1 MTAFSKTSLT
11 LKRLS
16 GPQIPC
22 NPRAVKALCLRCGII
37 VSLYLFTSASAQ
49 TSSAQTETLQNIR
62 SDSLK
67 LQAFWIDRTTIV
79 IPVSQLETNSTY
91 WLSSD
96 PDAKLALSATGVT
109 GGTSVKLMKGGAL
122 STSQLARFPQLA
134 SSYAVL
140 KLPADMTLSKDR
152 AFLKGQLAVSVQN
165 ASGALSYATGVQ
177 DAGILDDLYAYSG
190 KLGVIVDHPHP
201 QYGSPANS
209 NGSASLTI
217 KVWAP
222 TARIMSLQL
231 FLTQEQTLSSKT
243 IAMHE
248 IGGVW
253 TAVLDPHWIGHYYL
267 LDETVYSPGK
277 RAIVE
282 NIVTDPYSIDLAL
295 NGTKSR
301 ITDIDADTTKPK
313 GWNEDHAPALA
324 RINDLSIYEL
334 HVRDFSIADRTVPV
348 DHRGTYL
355 AFTDSTSDGMKHLRA
370 LAGDG
375 LKSVHLLPTFH
386 FNGVNEDKSTWSA
399 TTDLTQYPP
408 DGLEQQA
415 AMTAIKTTD
424 GYNWGYD
431 PVHYLALEGA
441 YAVNPNDRVREYRS
455 MVMALHRSGLRVIQD
470 VVFNHTSGFGDGP
483 TSVLDKVVP
492 NYYNRL
498 DSNGFLLTKTCCAD
512 TASEHIMMGK
522 LQQDT
527 ILWNAKHYKIDG
539 FRFDLMEF
547 TFVKNLR
554 EIREALSKLTLAK
567 DGVDGSKI
575 YLYGEGWESGET
587 AHNAL
592 GINATQ
598 LNLYGTGVGSFNDR
612 MRDGIRGGRASG
624 DYQAQG
630 FATGLF
636 TSPNSET
643 AHRSSPEDQQKS
655 LLHEEDW
662 IRIGL
667 AGNLRDLHFAD
678 ATGETVAASQ
688 IDYNGRPA
696 GYTASAIEAINY
708 VSVHD
713 GQALFDAI
721 QLKSPASDTAAIR
734 QRRQVLAM
742 SLVALGQGIPF
753 FMAGDDLLRSKDM
766 DMDSYDSGDWF
777 NKIDWSGESN
787 NWGIGLPI
795 AGKNRDQYPVEKS
808 LLSNASLKPD
818 AATIRLTTTEFEEF
832 LRIRYSSG
840 FFRMATMQ
848 EIQNHLHFLN
858 TGPNQV
864 PGVITMELD
873 STDNA
878 YGPYKHILVVSNATT
893 TEQRISSA
901 SLKGLNLQLH
911 PIQADSSDP
920 VVRGAMFVSQTGTAD
935 VPPLTTAVFV
945 STR

>member
-1 MTAFSKTSLT
+1 MYFRSVFLAIFYSFAAAH
-11 LKRLS
+11 
-16 GPQIPC
+16 G
-22 NPRAVKALCLRCGII
+22 NAAL
-37 VSLYLFTSASAQ
+37 AQ
-49 TSSAQTETLQNIR
+49 TSAVQVETSHNITDDF
-62 SDSLK
+62 SK
-67 LQAFWIDRTTIV
+67 LQAFWIDRTTIM
-79 IPVSQLETNSTY
+79 IPSTHLDANGTY
-91 WLSSD
+91 KLSSD
-96 PDAKLALSATGVT
+96 PDGKLSLSTNEVT
-109 GGTSVKLMKGGAL
+109 GGTSVKLSVGGAI
-122 STSQLARFPQLA
+122 TPSQLARFPQLA
-134 SSYAVL
+134 AGYAVL
-140 KLPADMTLSKDR
+140 KLPADMTLSKDH
-152 AFLKGQLAVSVQN
+152 AFLQGQLAVSMQN
-165 ASGALSYATGVQ
+165 ADGRLSYATGVQ
-177 DAGILDDLYAYSG
+177 DAGVLDDLYAYSG
-190 KLGVIVDHPHP
+190 KLGVVVDHLHTKSSDNA
-201 QYGSPANS
+201 GVN
-209 NGSASLTI
+209 I

-222 TARIMSLQL
+222 TARAMSLQL
-231 FLTQEQTLSSKT
+231 FFVPEETAPSKT

-248 IGGVW
+248 DRGVW
-253 TAVLDPHWIGHYYL
+253 TAVLDSHWIGHYYL

-282 NIVTDPYSIDLAL
+282 NVVTDPYSIDLAL

-301 ITDIDADTTKPK
+301 ITDIDAVSNKPK
-313 GWNEDHAPALA
+313 GWDEDRAPALA

-334 HVRDFSIADRTVPV
+334 HVRDFSVADRTVPA

-355 AFTDSTSDGMKHLRA
+355 AFTDKTSDGMKHLKA

-386 FNGVNEDKSTWSA
+386 FNSVSEDKSTWSNTA
-399 TTDLTQYPP
+399 DLSQYPP
-408 DGLEQQA
+408 DGLQQQTA
-415 AMTAIKTTD
+415 VTAIHAKD

-431 PVHYLALEGA
+431 PVHYLAPEGA

-455 MVMALHRSGLRVIQD
+455 MVMALHQSRLRVIQD

-483 TSVLDKVVP
+483 NSILDKVVP

-498 DSNGFLLTKTCCAD
+498 DSNGVLLTKSCCAD
-512 TASEHIMMGK
+512 TASEHVMMGK
-522 LQQDT
+522 LQQDA

-547 TFVKNLR
+547 TFVKNLH
-554 EIREALSKLTLAK
+554 EIREALSKLTLDK

-575 YLYGEGWESGET
+575 YLYGEGWEMGET
-587 AHNAL
+587 SHNAL

-612 MRDGIRGGRASG
+612 MRDGVRGGHATG
-624 DYQAQG
+624 DPQVQG

-636 TSPNSET
+636 TSPNSDA
-643 AHRSSPEDQQKS
+643 AHHSSLAEQKKS

-667 AGNLRDLHFAD
+667 AGNLRDLHFTD

-688 IDYNGRPA
+688 VDYGGRPA
-696 GYTASAIEAINY
+696 GYTASPVEVINY

-721 QLKSPASDTAAIR
+721 QLKSPENDTASMR
-734 QRRQVLAM
+734 ERRQVLAM

-766 DMDSYDSGDWF
+766 DTDSYDSGDWF

-795 AGKNRDQYPVEKS
+795 ASKNRDQYPLEKS

-818 AATIRLTTTEFEEF
+818 AATVHAAAVAFQEF
-832 LRIRYSSG
+832 LQIRYSSPL
-840 FFRMATMQ
+840 FRMATTQ
-848 EIQNHLHFLN
+848 EVQSHLHFLN
-858 TGPNQV
+858 TGPNQI
-864 PGVITMELD
+864 PGVIAMELN
-873 STDNA
+873 STDNT
-878 YGPYKHILVVSNATT
+878 YGAYKHILVVFNASA

-901 SLKGLNLQLH
+901 SLEGLDLQLH
-911 PIQADSSDP
+911 PMQADSADA
-920 VVRGAMFVSQTGTAD
+920 VVRGSRFVSQTGTAD
-935 VPPLTTAVFV
+935 VPALTTAVFV
-945 STR
+945 SAR